1 VTGFGPFP
9 NAPENPT
16 QALVRGLAGEP
27 PEQFGA
33 SALRAVV
40 LPTDYRKSWPALR
53 RVYARFSPDVVVHF
67 GLSRHAE
74 GLVLERIGRKRI
86 DSSRRDAAGFAP
98 PSGFCRRS
106 GPDSLAATVPVEAM
120 VAALT
125 EAGFPAVLS
134 DNAGGYVCNATLY
147 RSLQAAPAG
156 KRLVGFVHVPPED
169 TSGYTRERLASAAM
183 LVLREATAASTA
195 GKVMIDIEERH
206 VNAL

>member
-1 VTGFGPFP
+1 MAAGPKVLVTGFGPFP

-16 QALVRGLAGEP
+16 QILVGGLAGEP

-33 SALRAVV
+33 SALRALV

-74 GLVLERIGRKRI
+74 GLVMERVGRRRI
-86 DSSRRDAAGFAP
+86 DPSSRDAAGFAP

-106 GPDSLAATVPVEAM
+106 GPDSVAATLPGDTVVT
-120 VAALT
+120 ALA

-134 DNAGGYVCNATLY
+134 DEAGGYVCNATLY
-147 RSLQAAPAG
+147 RSLQAAHATQ
-156 KRLVGFVHVPPED
+156 RLVGFVHVPPE
-169 TSGYTRERLASAAM
+169 GRNGLTRERLREAAALILHVAASAW
-183 LVLREATAASTA
+183 TAAA
-195 GKVMIDIEERH
+195 RAE
-206 VNAL
+206 A